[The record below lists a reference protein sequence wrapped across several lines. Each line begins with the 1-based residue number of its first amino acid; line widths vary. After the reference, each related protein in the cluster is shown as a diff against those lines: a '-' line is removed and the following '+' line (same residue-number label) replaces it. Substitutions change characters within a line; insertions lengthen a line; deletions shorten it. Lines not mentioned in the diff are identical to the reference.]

1 MADLAQLKK
10 AYEEIRAV
18 AQTLSPVAAKAANGD
33 VFLAAHGCL
42 ELAALIAVKGMHAD
56 QETRTK
62 LATAFAQ
69 RMESLTTSEQEGS
82 Q

>member
-10 AYEEIRAV
+10 AYEEIREV
-18 AQTLSPVAAKAANGD
+18 AQTLSPVAEKAANGD

-42 ELAALIAVKGMHAD
+42 ELAALIVVKGMHAD

-69 RMESLTTSEQEGS
+69 RMEEWAEPEKGED
-82 Q
+82 